1 MNDHLPNDPMMC
13 LSVVNTRL
21 RDCYPNLESLCEDM
35 GVSKEELT
43 KKLESID
50 YRYDIERNQFI

>member
-1 MNDHLPNDPMMC
+1 MSEQLPKDPMMC

-21 RDCYPNLESLCEDM
+21 RDRYQNLEQLCEDM
-35 GVSKEELT
+35 GVSQKELT
-43 KKLESID
+43 KKLEAVD